1 MINHCTNVLLITFIS
16 GYDYLT
22 VNCWNEEAS
31 FTFLAFRLI
40 WLFTVMR
47 FLWKILVASSSYRSM
62 SSPLSNSPP
71 GCFWTVVLKK
81 TLESHLDC
89 KEIKQVYPKGNQ
101 PWIFIGGTD
110 AEAEVQYFG
119 HLVQSIDSLE
129 KTPMLGKIEG
139 RRRRGWQ
146 RIRWL
151 DGITDSMNVSWNK
164 LQEMVRDREAWC
176 GAVNGVTKSQTWL
189 SNWTTTT
196 KTGEKRPGH
205 NFWKNDKPKDTT

>member
-1 MINHCTNVLLITFIS
+1 
-16 GYDYLT
+16 
-22 VNCWNEEAS
+22 
-31 FTFLAFRLI
+31 
-40 WLFTVMR
+40 MR

-71 GCFWTVVLKK
+71 GCFWTVVLMK

-129 KTPMLGKIEG
+129 KTLMLEKIEG
-139 RRRRGWQ
+139 RRRRGQQ
-146 RIRWL
+146 RMRWL
-151 DGITDSMNVSWNK
+151 NGITDSMNMSWNK

-176 GAVNGVTKSQTWL
+176 GAVNGGHKESDMTEWL
-189 SNWTTTT
+189 NNNNNNRW
-196 KTGEKRPGH
+196 EKARTQFLKEWQAQGH
-205 NFWKNDKPKDTT
+205 NINGLEWNGSKMADKST